1 MGTKYLTFKELGIP
15 KHVCVPFGDN
25 TDYNKLVLDYNIS
38 SNGGFWQ
45 FEFYDSTLKSE
56 MPVTLKF
63 GNGQYDYKIE
73 YMGNECNGKLVG
85 NKIITDILNI
95 NLNNTAKYKLKIYYE
110 GHNYPIEEIVSFIY
124 NFFDWK
130 NINIQYE
137 INESENSLDLY
148 INTNIGQIDYNGDA
162 KNYWGV
168 FDNSLNLYSLCRRT
182 AQLSQYYRK
191 FLQKTD
197 WFYIELS
204 AYPGGE
210 IEFYNGDNTKIARSS
225 RLRIIELLRPYLY
238 RDKKKSYS
246 DSVKGYYYRLHE
258 WITGAIKIGKEL
270 NYPEEYFTDLK
281 NATNELISSDF
292 RQIVADREEDEENK
306 ERILSL
312 GIYDKA
318 AFDLGL
324 IKIDEKETNTK
335 TDSLVVDMEEL
346 NNSNVETT
354 NNKVDNKEATE
365 VESDKNS
372 DNIMGKVKESMKNIS
387 TLIDRM

>member
-238 RDKKKSYS
+238 KDKKNFYFDEIKE
-246 DSVKGYYYRLHE
+246 YYNRLYE
-258 WITGAIKIGKEL
+258 WIGVAIKIGREL
-270 NYPEEYFTDLK
+270 NYPKEYFTDLR
-281 NATNELISSDF
+281 NATNELISPDF
-292 RQIVADREEDEENK
+292 RQIIADRDENSEDR

-312 GIYDKA
+312 GIYDKT

-324 IKIDEKETNTK
+324 INIDGEDTTSTTEPLTVDIEKLN
-335 TDSLVVDMEEL
+335 EE
-346 NNSNVETT
+346 NVQSDNSEI
-354 NNKVDNKEATE
+354 DNKE
-365 VESDKNS
+365 VDKSGVNS
-372 DNIMGKVKESMKNIS
+372 DNIMEKVKESMKNMS

>member
-1 MGTKYLTFKELGIP
+1 MSTKYLIFKEWGMP
-15 KHVCVPFGDN
+15 KHVYVPFGDN
-25 TDYNKLVLDYNIS
+25 IDYNKLVLDYNIS
-38 SNGGFWQ
+38 TNNGFWQ
-45 FEFYDSTLKSE
+45 FEFYDSTLQSE
-56 MPVTLKF
+56 MPATLKF

-85 NKIITDILNI
+85 NNIITDILNI
-95 NLNNTAKYKLKIYYE
+95 NLKNIVKYKLKIYYE

-130 NINIQYE
+130 NINVQYE
-137 INESENSLDLY
+137 INESKNSLDLY
-148 INTNIGQIDYNGDA
+148 INTNIGRIDYNGDS

-168 FDNSLNLYSLCRRT
+168 FDNSLNLYSLCRRI

-197 WFYIELS
+197 WFYIKLS

-238 RDKKKSYS
+238 RDKKNAYF
-246 DSVKGYYYRLHE
+246 DSVKEYYYNLYK
-258 WITGAIKIGKEL
+258 WISGAIKIGMEL
-270 NYPEEYFTDLK
+270 DYSKEYFTDLR
-281 NATNELISSDF
+281 NATNELIPLDF
-292 RQIVADREEDEENK
+292 RQIVSEMDEVSENK

-312 GIYDKA
+312 GIYDKN

-324 IKIDEKETNTK
+324 ISIDENNTQSELK
-335 TDSLVVDMEEL
+335 SLIVDMNELSKDNDKIETKEVIKEEGTG
-346 NNSNVETT
+346 NSENTID
-354 NNKVDNKEATE
+354 KL
-365 VESDKNS
+365 KNS
-372 DNIMGKVKESMKNIS
+372 IKSVS
-387 TLIDRM
+387 TLLDRM